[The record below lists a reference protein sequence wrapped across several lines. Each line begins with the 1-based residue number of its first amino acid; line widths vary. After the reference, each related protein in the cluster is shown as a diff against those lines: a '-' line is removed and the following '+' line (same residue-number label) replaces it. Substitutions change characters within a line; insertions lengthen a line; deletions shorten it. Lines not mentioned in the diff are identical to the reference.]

1 MLSTIRR
8 FMSIGIVTVMTDS
21 TSEHKG
27 ATSESPR
34 ERMLSSATELFQRN
48 GVAAT
53 ALSDIIEHS
62 GAPRGSLYH
71 YFPEGKSQIAAEAT
85 AQAGRQLGGMLTVL
99 TATHGPVETIRLMVG
114 HFRRQL
120 EDSGFTAGCP
130 AAPGALEGG
139 AAGSDAR
146 RAAGEAF
153 TTWEATVA
161 AAFWQRGLAAV
172 EADALATLAI
182 SAIEGALVLG
192 KAQQSTRALD
202 RVEKALVAQVKSLL
216 PVSGPDAA
224 ATTDG

>member
-1 MLSTIRR
+1 MTN
-8 FMSIGIVTVMTDS
+8 GIVTDMS
-21 TSEHKG
+21 ENTSERFGG
-27 ATSESPR
+27 APESPR
-34 ERMLSSATELFQRN
+34 ERMLNSATELFQRN
-48 GVAAT
+48 GVAGT
-53 ALSDIIEHS
+53 ALSDIVEHS

-85 AQAGRQLGGMLTVL
+85 AQAGRQLGAMITVL
-99 TATHGPVETIRLMVG
+99 TATHSPVETIRLMVG

-139 AAGSDAR
+139 AAGSEAR

-161 AAFWQRGLAAV
+161 AAFWQRGLGAG
-172 EADALATLAI
+172 EADALATLVI
-182 SAIEGALVLG
+182 SAVEGALVLG

-202 RVEKALVAQVKSLL
+202 RVERALIAQVESLM
-216 PVSGPDAA
+216 PNASG
-224 ATTDG
+224 ATAVTDG